1 MRQSVQGKRIFPGGQ
16 NSFVPHFAKLF
27 GKRTAVDIQIVR
39 QPLSVKRNLKILP
52 PGLTDRQAA
61 ARGSFSGLYRKSA
74 GRARDFCA
82 GRSVADSG

>member
-39 QPLSVKRNLKILP
+39 QNNCCRLLP

-61 ARGSFSGLYRKSA
+61 AHGSFSGLYRKSA